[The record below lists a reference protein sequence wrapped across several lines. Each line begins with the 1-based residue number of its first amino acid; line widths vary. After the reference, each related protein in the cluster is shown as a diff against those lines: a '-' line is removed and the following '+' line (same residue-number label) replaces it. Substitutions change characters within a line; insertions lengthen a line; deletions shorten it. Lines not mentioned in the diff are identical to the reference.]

1 MAAVDASPLA
11 ARIEAMRETIM
22 ANAEKG
28 GWRIDAERLDDRHI
42 VRRMV
47 LKRCVYG
54 VDKNPMAVELAKVS
68 LWLHTFTAGAPLSFL
83 DHHLRCGDSLFGGWV
98 NKAMDD
104 ANALFLQ
111 GPISEATHMAEAMYS
126 IEELTDAEIE
136 ETDRS
141 AALFADM
148 QAGTQPLADFLS
160 LVHAFAWLNVRD
172 QEDKIALQNFLSSRL
187 GDPVAIATG
196 ALAPKTDV
204 PDPERF
210 ARLFA
215 QARALMDE
223 ERFLNW
229 QVAFPGIWQDWE
241 GPRLRGGFD
250 AVIGNPPWDR
260 IKLQQVEWF
269 AARRPEIAKAQRA
282 ADRKKMIAALEKAGD
297 PLAEEFDQA
306 SERAAFTA
314 QMAKASGDYPL
325 LSRGD
330 VNLYSLFVERA
341 MALVNSQGMVGLL
354 TPSGIASDKTAARF
368 FKGVAT
374 EGRLRALYDFE
385 NRRTRYKEKPFF
397 PDVDSRFK
405 FCAFVASS
413 VSTENPARCAF
424 FLQDVAE
431 LDDPQALLSPN
442 GAGLRP
448 RQSEH
453 RHSAPIFRS
462 RRDAELTTAIYS
474 RGCRC
479 LVDRSKDAQQSR
491 RGPCSIR
498 PCFIWRA
505 TLTCS
510 VRKRNLK
517 NRKARF
523 PSAATA
529 SAVQT
534 ANGCRCMRARWYRH
548 STIGQQI

>member
-1 MAAVDASPLA
+1 M
-11 ARIEAMRETIM
+11 
-22 ANAEKG
+22 
-28 GWRIDAERLDDRHI
+28 
-42 VRRMV
+42 
-47 LKRCVYG
+47 
-54 VDKNPMAVELAKVS
+54 S

-104 ANALFLQ
+104 ENALFLQ
-111 GPISEATHMAEAMYS
+111 GPISEATHMAEAMQS

-187 GDPVAIATG
+187 GDPVAIAAGT
-196 ALAPKTDV
+196 LAPKTDV
-204 PDPERF
+204 PEPERF

-241 GPRLRGGFD
+241 GPRLHGGFD

-260 IKLQQVEWF
+260 IKLQQIEWF

-282 ADRKKMIAALEKAGD
+282 ADRKKMIAALEEAAD

-314 QMAKASGDYPL
+314 QMVKASGDYPL
-325 LSRGD
+325 LSKGD

-341 MALVNSQGMVGLL
+341 MTLVNSQGMVGLL
-354 TPSGIASDKTAARF
+354 TPSGISSDKTAARF

-385 NRRTRYKEKPFF
+385 NRRTRPTTW
-397 PDVDSRFK
+397 P
-405 FCAFVASS
+405 
-413 VSTENPARCAF
+413 
-424 FLQDVAE
+424 
-431 LDDPQALLSPN
+431 LSP
-442 GAGLRP
+442 
-448 RQSEH
+448 
-453 RHSAPIFRS
+453 
-462 RRDAELTTAIYS
+462 
-474 RGCRC
+474 
-479 LVDRSKDAQQSR
+479 
-491 RGPCSIR
+491 
-498 PCFIWRA
+498 A
-505 TLTCS
+505 T
-510 VRKRNLK
+510 
-517 NRKARF
+517 
-523 PSAATA
+523 
-529 SAVQT
+529 
-534 ANGCRCMRARWYRH
+534 
-548 STIGQQI
+548 